1 MNIFLGDET
10 KSFFS
15 TEVTTGSII
24 HSTTDL
30 LLRSGWPAYD
40 GLRFV
45 CVLLFGYS
53 WWGLFCFLFG
63 CFILF
68 SWFGSFVVLGSCLLF
83 ENKLRGD
90 GDRIWKDLEM
100 GKNIIKIY
108 LKIVLTV
115 KNIRKSRK
123 EMVRLGKKAM
133 AKDN

>member
-1 MNIFLGDET
+1 
-10 KSFFS
+10 
-15 TEVTTGSII
+15 
-24 HSTTDL
+24 
-30 LLRSGWPAYD
+30 
-40 GLRFV
+40 
-45 CVLLFGYS
+45 
-53 WWGLFCFLFG
+53 
-63 CFILF
+63 
-68 SWFGSFVVLGSCLLF
+68 LLF